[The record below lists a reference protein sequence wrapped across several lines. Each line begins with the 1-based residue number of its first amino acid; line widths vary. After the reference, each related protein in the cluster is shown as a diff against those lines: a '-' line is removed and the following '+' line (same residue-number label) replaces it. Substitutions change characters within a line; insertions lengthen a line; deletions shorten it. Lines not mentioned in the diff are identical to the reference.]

1 MVGSM
6 GLPVLLACLAALCG
20 GDREAADRA
29 AAAPLPPP
37 GSFAIFYQRSGGFAP
52 STSTLTVRP
61 GRHAVAETSG
71 SRAGENRV
79 EFRIG
84 KKRVLALERGLR
96 RAGFASIADPGES
109 GCADCFEYEIRYR
122 GHSLAFDESQTP
134 ARLEAVIGE
143 LESVVTA
150 HAIPPNA

>member
-1 MVGSM
+1 M
-6 GLPVLLACLAALCG
+6 GLPAIVLACLAVLG
-20 GDREAADRA
+20 GGGKREARA
-29 AAAPLPPP
+29 AAAPAPPP

-52 STSTLTVRP
+52 STSTLIVRP
-61 GRHAVAETSG
+61 GRHAVAATGG

-84 KKRVLALERGLR
+84 KRRVLALERALR
-96 RAGFASIADPGES
+96 QAGFASLEDPGPS

-122 GHSLAFDESQTP
+122 GHSLEVDESEMPP
-134 ARLEAVIGE
+134 ALEPVIGE
-143 LESVVTA
+143 LEAIVTA

>member
-1 MVGSM
+1 M
-6 GLPVLLACLAALCG
+6 GLPALVLACLAALG
-20 GDREAADRA
+20 GGCERGATT

-37 GSFAIFYQRSGGFAP
+37 GSFAIFYERSGGFAP
-52 STSTLTVRP
+52 STSTLIVRP

-71 SRAGENRV
+71 SRAGELRV

-84 KKRVLALERGLR
+84 KRRVLALERGLR
-96 RAGFASIADPGES
+96 RAGFAALEDPGAS

-122 GHSLAFDESQTP
+122 GHSLAIDESQLP
-134 ARLEAVIGE
+134 SSLEPVIGE
-143 LESVVTA
+143 LESIVTA

>member
-1 MVGSM
+1 M
-6 GLPVLLACLAALCG
+6 GLPAIVLACLAVLG
-20 GDREAADRA
+20 GGCDREARA

-52 STSTLTVRP
+52 STSTLIVRP
-61 GRHAVAETSG
+61 GRHAVAATGG

-84 KKRVLALERGLR
+84 KRRVLALERALR
-96 RAGFASIADPGES
+96 QAGFASLEDPGPS

-122 GHSLAFDESQTP
+122 GHSLEVDESEMPP
-134 ARLEAVIGE
+134 ALEPVIGE
-143 LESVVTA
+143 LEAIVTA